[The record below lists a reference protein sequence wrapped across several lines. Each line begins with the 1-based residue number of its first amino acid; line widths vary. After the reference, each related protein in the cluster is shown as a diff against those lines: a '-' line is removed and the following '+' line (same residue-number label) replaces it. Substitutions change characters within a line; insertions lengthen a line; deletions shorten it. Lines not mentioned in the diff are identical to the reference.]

1 MSNGRVVELVPRR
14 DKPTAPATADGLR
27 QVLEALDIE
36 VRFNQRLWQVE
47 HRCSDGVWERF
58 TPRSEAR
65 LKERIAEDFD
75 EAPNGPR
82 AKGRLMFT
90 VLCPRPSASS
100 VVRRVRSV
108 VIPCGGEGP
117 TNLGLVLLPASGSR
131 GPWCCRH
138 SLSSVAVACHGAAL
152 LLLCESPS
160 VEIAQTQQRT
170 PRASTRGSTPIPS
183 QSSPKRGTL
192 VMSVPA
198 GVAARAAV
206 AAGRAGV
213 AAELPHPVH
222 ALAGATRPSVGD
234 GGARARQGLRR
245 RLEAGAARGR
255 RRRQPTPGSTSNE
268 RRRGRRAGI
277 GFRRPDRRRD
287 RTGCEHS
294 HPAAQQPPA
303 PNPPST

>member
-1 MSNGRVVELVPRR
+1 MQSALRIERDAIRR
-14 DKPTAPATADGLR
+14 RHPEVSQDGDQTEGLFGPGGARYDWVAFIADGFL
-27 QVLEALDIE
+27 AC
-36 VRFNQRLWQVE
+36 W
-47 HRCSDGVWERF
+47 
-58 TPRSEAR
+58 
-65 LKERIAEDFD
+65 
-75 EAPNGPR
+75 
-82 AKGRLMFT
+82 
-90 VLCPRPSASS
+90 LCPRPSASS